1 MFTQQS
7 MIHGKYHG
15 KTGYLLGNVDAGI
28 WEFVG
33 TGYRVDDVQMIWTD
47 ELQMMMS
54 CGSCTSQSHKI
65 LHKTR

>member
-15 KTGYLLGNVDAGI
+15 KTGYLLGSVDAGI

-54 CGSCTSQSHKI
+54 CGNCTSQSHKI
-65 LHKTR
+65 LHKRR